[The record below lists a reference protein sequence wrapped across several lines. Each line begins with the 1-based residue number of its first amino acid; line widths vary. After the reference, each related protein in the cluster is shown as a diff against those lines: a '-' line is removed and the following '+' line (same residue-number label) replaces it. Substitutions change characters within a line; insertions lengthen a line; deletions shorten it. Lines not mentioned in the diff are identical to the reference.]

1 MCFDDSIKNCAN
13 LTTKLL
19 TDAYKS
25 KVINFTLDE
34 DPLQRR
40 VYFPSFVNSLKIVL
54 SQFKETYIVLMEY
67 ASIRGNDSLDYA
79 KNATWNLFHS
89 YIDAH
94 SQILID
100 EYTVDGVQAISIMQ
114 QKCANMT
121 FSDQSKYNIMFQRVT
136 QE

>member
-100 EYTVDGVQAISIMQ
+100 ECPADGL
-114 QKCANMT
+114 
-121 FSDQSKYNIMFQRVT
+121 
-136 QE
+136 